1 MMISATLELFT
12 GAIAVNQERV
22 SDSQQS
28 HALFAGTDGHFI
40 LNVYLNICH
49 HIVVVIVLLTS
60 CRTHSVLS

>member
-1 MMISATLELFT
+1 M
-12 GAIAVNQERV
+12 NQERV

-60 CRTHSVLS
+60 CRTHCLELMKSTFQIKKTTHL